1 MRISHL
7 LWVFVAVSFGSGKAW
22 GQTADELR
30 AMYFRGDL
38 AAHGGNRTR
47 R

>member
-7 LWVFVAVSFGSGKAW
+7 LWVLVAVSFGSGKAW
-22 GQTADELR
+22 GQTADALR
-30 AMYFRGDL
+30 AMYF
-38 AAHGGNRTR
+38 AATSREWRKCTR